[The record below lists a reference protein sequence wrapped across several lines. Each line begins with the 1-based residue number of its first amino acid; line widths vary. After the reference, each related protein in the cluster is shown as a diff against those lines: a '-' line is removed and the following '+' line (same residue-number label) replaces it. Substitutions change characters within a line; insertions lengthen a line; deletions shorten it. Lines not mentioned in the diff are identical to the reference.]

1 VLVIRARV
9 EKEKP
14 MTWKTTTFERHKLF
28 DEVWSS
34 PISKLAK
41 EYKLSDVGL
50 RKICVTLDIPL
61 PPRGYWQKLAAGKTI
76 PKPPLRETTVATS
89 YTRATY
95 VAHVDQVLEE
105 RIVHARDELCA
116 NVEEDTN
123 VYSPPADLTSFSQEA
138 KLVVRAMKGT
148 KVVAGAL
155 STLGVTWT
163 DVSVSPDLKERALLL
178 VDRFAHELDVL
189 GAKFENS
196 CPPSS
201 PLRRGA
207 RRESGS
213 NRNCFVLHGQRFF
226 LHIRERIVQE
236 LVPPPPPKP
245 QKTLPAGLQPAWT
258 YRPPEY
264 RYVPTG
270 KVYASIVD
278 AATYYET
285 YKTEDTARGAIEEK
299 VRKAV
304 RSAEDIAFRRHVDRQ
319 LQAERELIR
328 RKKAKEWEAAKVK
341 KDALLTTLA
350 NFEKMAKD
358 LDRARSLRRLRE
370 EIARTAAAPAQLPDS
385 LELLALM
392 ADWLDPL
399 LKTPWPEIDTV
410 PDKNP
415 YGGTW

>member
-1 VLVIRARV
+1 
-9 EKEKP
+9 
-14 MTWKTTTFERHKLF
+14 MTWKTTTFERQKLF
-28 DEVWSS
+28 DEVWST

-41 EYKLSDVGL
+41 EYELSDVGL

-95 VAHVDQVLEE
+95 IAHVDQVLEE
-105 RIVHARDELCA
+105 RIVHARDELCI

-123 VYSPPADLTSFSQEA
+123 VYFPPADSTSFSKEA
-138 KLVVRAMKGT
+138 KMVGRAMKGT

-155 STLGVTWT
+155 SISGVTWT

-178 VDRFAHELDVL
+178 VDRFAHELEAL

-196 CPPSS
+196 CPPSP

-207 RRESGS
+207 RRASGS

-226 LHIRERIVQE
+226 LQIRERIVQE
-236 LVPPPPPKP
+236 LVPPPPLKP
-245 QKTLPAGLQPAWT
+245 QKTPRTGIQPPWE

-264 RYVPTG
+264 RYIPTG

-278 AATYYET
+278 AATYYESC
-285 YKTEDTARGAIEEK
+285 KLEDTARGNIETK
-299 VRKAV
+299 VKKAV
-304 RSAEDIAFRRHVDRQ
+304 CSVGDTAIRRNVESALRE
-319 LQAERELIR
+319 ERALIR
-328 RKKAKEWEAAKVK
+328 RKKAQDWEVAKKNKE
-341 KDALLTTLA
+341 ALLAQLA
-350 NFEKMAKD
+350 AFEKLSKD
-358 LDRARSLRRLRE
+358 LDRARSLRRFID
-370 EIARTAAAPAQLPDS
+370 EIATSKGAPAELVRA
-385 LELLALM
+385 LELMALM

-399 LKTPWPEIDTV
+399 VKAPWPEVDAV
-410 PDKNP
+410 AENNP
-415 YGGTW
+415 FGSGW